1 MDESAYSTLLK
12 YVENTEYTENLT
24 ESEKRKLRKQAKH
37 YVSKDNLLYYV
48 SAKGETRRVVRETEK
63 HRILRTS
70 HSDSTAGIFYVLPW
84 VWATGWN
91 QECSRMW

>member
-24 ESEKRKLRKQAKH
+24 ECEKRRLRKPTKH

-48 SAKGETRRVVRETEK
+48 SA
-63 HRILRTS
+63 
-70 HSDSTAGIFYVLPW
+70 
-84 VWATGWN
+84 
-91 QECSRMW
+91 